1 MGAERSYPDG
11 EEERVASFANTV
23 IRGSIHMKRSTFL
36 ALAGALSLGLAA
48 PSPATAQADKQV
60 LVWGDTLPAGLDPHA
75 IFDVPMQFVLLNMY
89 DTLYRYIGN
98 PPKLEPWLASGYTVS
113 EDGLTWTLKLVPGV
127 KFQDGSPLT
136 ASDVVF
142 SFRRLLG
149 MKRGPAGAFLPV
161 LKPEGVTAPD
171 AETVRFV
178 LDKPYAPFL
187 AALPLVAIVSQK
199 QVEANVK
206 DNDFGS
212 AWLSANGA
220 GSGVYRADPAT
231 YRPREALDLMRNK
244 DHFKGW
250 GHNPKPI
257 DVVRS
262 RPVAETSTRVLALMR
277 GEIDATDSYLPTD
290 QVERVEKNARTRVA
304 RDESMR
310 VFIIRMN
317 NKKPPFDNVNA
328 RKCFASAFNY
338 EGFNNVILKGLVDR
352 NPGPNPRNL
361 WGNPPDLKGYK
372 YDMAAAKA
380 FCDKAKAEG
389 AKLDRE
395 VEIHIQSELEQ
406 TSQSAQMF
414 QADLQK
420 LGIKMKIVPST
431 WPQITSATTKPETS
445 PDLWI
450 HWVSTYFVDPE
461 NWIGQMYDSQFHG
474 TWKASAYYTNPKVD
488 ELLRKARSTSTQPE
502 RQKLYEQATTL
513 VVEDSPDIW
522 VYNTIQLRGLS
533 KRVQGYQFSPVGGG
547 GDLRWMSL
555 SE

>member
-1 MGAERSYPDG
+1 MTR
-11 EEERVASFANTV
+11 FTT
-23 IRGSIHMKRSTFL
+23 M
-36 ALAGALSLGLAA
+36 ALAGALALGLLGT
-48 PSPATAQADKQV
+48 PTPPQAQQDKNV

-75 IFDVPMQFVLLNMY
+75 IFDVPMQFILLNMY
-89 DTLYRYIGN
+89 DTLYRYSGN
-98 PPKLEPWLASGYTVS
+98 PPELQPWLASAHQVS
-113 EDGLTWTLKLVPGV
+113 EDGLTWTFKLVPGA
-127 KFQDGSPLT
+127 KFHDGSLIT
-136 ASDVVF
+136 ANDVVY

-149 MKRGPAGAFLPV
+149 MKRGPSGAFLPV
-161 LKPEGVTAPD
+161 LKPDNVTAPD

-187 AALPLVAIVSQK
+187 SAIPLVAIVNQK
-199 QVEANVK
+199 QVEANIK

-212 AWLSANGA
+212 TWLSANDA
-220 GSGVYRADPAT
+220 GSGPYRLDPAS
-231 YRPREALDLMRNK
+231 YRPREALDLIRNK

-250 GHNPKPI
+250 ADNAKPI
-257 DVVRS
+257 DLVRS

-317 NKKPPFDNVNA
+317 NKKPPFDNANA

-338 EGFNNVILKGLVDR
+338 DGFNQVILKGYVDR

-361 WGNPPDLKGYK
+361 WGNPPNLAGYK
-372 YDMAAAKA
+372 FDPAAAKA
-380 FCDKAKAEG
+380 YCDKAKAEG

-406 TSQSAQMF
+406 TSQAAQMF

-431 WPQITSATTKPETS
+431 WPQITSATGKPETS

-461 NWIGQMYDSQFHG
+461 NWIGQMYDTQFFG
-474 TWKASAYYTNPKVD
+474 TWKASSYYGNAEVD
-488 ELLRKARSTSTQPE
+488 ALLGKARSLSDKAE
-502 RQKLYEQATTL
+502 RDKLYQQATARI
-513 VVEDSPDIW
+513 VEDSPDIW

-533 KRVQGYQFSPVGGG
+533 KRVQGYKFSPVGGG

>member
-1 MGAERSYPDG
+1 
-11 EEERVASFANTV
+11 
-23 IRGSIHMKRSTFL
+23 MKRSSFL

-48 PSPATAQADKQV
+48 PLTAAAQQDKQA
-60 LVWGDTLPAGLDPHA
+60 LVWGENLPAGLDPHA
-75 IFDVPMQFVLLNMY
+75 IFDVPMQLVLLNMY

-98 PPKLEPWLASGYTVS
+98 PPKLEPWLAASHTVS
-113 EDGLTWTLKLVPGV
+113 EDGLTWNFKLVPGV

-136 ASDVVF
+136 ANDVVY

-187 AALPLVAIVSQK
+187 AAMPLVAIVNQK
-199 QVEANVK
+199 LVEASVK

-220 GSGVYRADPAT
+220 GSGVYSADPAT
-231 YRPREALDLMRNK
+231 YRPREALDLLRFK

-250 GHNPKPI
+250 AHNPKPI
-257 DVVRS
+257 DIVRS

-361 WGNPPDLKGYK
+361 WGSPPDLKGYK

-474 TWKASAYYTNPKVD
+474 TWKASAYYANPKVD
-488 ELLRKARSTSTQPE
+488 ELLRKARSTSVQAE
-502 RQKLYEQATTL
+502 RQKLYEQATAQ

-533 KRVQGYQFSPVGGG
+533 KRVQGYQFSPVGSG
-547 GDLRWMSL
+547 GDFRWMSL
-555 SE
+555 AE

>member
-1 MGAERSYPDG
+1 MTR
-11 EEERVASFANTV
+11 FTT
-23 IRGSIHMKRSTFL
+23 M
-36 ALAGALSLGLAA
+36 ALAGALALGLLAA
-48 PSPATAQADKQV
+48 PTPPQAQQDKNV

-75 IFDVPMQFVLLNMY
+75 IFDVPMQFILLNMY
-89 DTLYRYIGN
+89 DTLYRYSGN
-98 PPKLEPWLASGYTVS
+98 PPELQPWLASGHQVS
-113 EDGLTWTLKLVPGV
+113 EDGLTWTFKLVPGA
-127 KFQDGSPLT
+127 KFHDGSPIT
-136 ASDVVF
+136 ANDVVY

-161 LKPEGVTAPD
+161 LKPDKVTAPD

-187 AALPLVAIVSQK
+187 AAIPLVAIVNQK

-212 AWLSANGA
+212 TWLSANDA
-220 GSGVYRADPAT
+220 GSGPYRLDPAS
-231 YRPREALDLMRNK
+231 YRPREALDLVRNK

-250 GHNPKPI
+250 ADNPKPI
-257 DVVRS
+257 DLVRS

-317 NKKPPFDNVNA
+317 NKKPPFDNANA

-338 EGFNNVILKGLVDR
+338 DGFNQVILKGYVDR

-361 WGNPPDLKGYK
+361 WGNPPNLAGYK
-372 YDMAAAKA
+372 FDLAAAKA
-380 FCDKAKAEG
+380 YCDKAKAEG

-406 TSQSAQMF
+406 TSQAAQMF

-431 WPQITSATTKPETS
+431 WAQITSATGKPETS

-461 NWIGQMYDSQFHG
+461 NWVGQMYDTQFFG
-474 TWKASAYYTNPKVD
+474 TWKASSYYGNAEVD
-488 ELLRKARSTSTQPE
+488 ALLGKARSLSDKAE
-502 RQKLYEQATTL
+502 RDKLYQQATTRI
-513 VVEDSPDIW
+513 VEDSPDIW

-533 KRVQGYQFSPVGGG
+533 KRVQGYKFSPVGGG

>member
-1 MGAERSYPDG
+1 
-11 EEERVASFANTV
+11 
-23 IRGSIHMKRSTFL
+23 MKRAKSIVATILAGL
-36 ALAGALSLGLAA
+36 ALSAVA
-48 PSPATAQADKQV
+48 PTQLTAQDKNT

-75 IFDVPMQFVLLNMY
+75 IFDVPMQFILLNAY

-98 PPKLEPWLASGYTVS
+98 PPDLQPWLARSHAVS
-113 EDGLTWTLKLVPGV
+113 EDGLTWLFKLNDGV
-127 KFQDGSPLT
+127 KFHDGSPVT
-136 ASDVVF
+136 AADVVY
-142 SFRRLLG
+142 SFRRLLA

-161 LKPEGVTAPD
+161 LKPDNITAPD
-171 AETVRFV
+171 PQTVRFV

-187 AALPLVAIVSQK
+187 AAIPLVAIVNQK
-199 QVEANVK
+199 QVEANIK
-206 DNDFGS
+206 DGDFGA
-212 AWLSANGA
+212 AWLSGNDA
-220 GSGVYRADPAT
+220 GSGAYRIDPAT
-231 YRPREALDLMRNK
+231 YRPREALDLLRFK
-244 DHFKGW
+244 EHFKGW
-250 GHNPKPI
+250 ADSARPI
-257 DVVRS
+257 DVVKA

-290 QVERVEKNARTRVA
+290 QVERVEKNPRTRVA

-328 RKCFASAFNY
+328 RKCFATAFNY
-338 EGFNNVILKGLVDR
+338 EGFNQVILKGFVDR

-361 WGNPPDLKGYK
+361 WGNPPDLAGYK
-372 YDMAAAKA
+372 YDLAAAKSW
-380 FCDKAKAEG
+380 CDKARAEG

-406 TSQSAQMF
+406 TSQAAQMF

-420 LGIKMKIVPST
+420 VGIKMKIVSST
-431 WPQITSATTKPETS
+431 WAQITSATGKPETS

-461 NWIGQMYDSQFHG
+461 NWVGQMYDSQFEG
-474 TWKASAYYTNPKVD
+474 TWKASSYYSNAEVD
-488 ELLRKARSTSTQPE
+488 QLLRKARSISDRGE
-502 RQKLYEQATTL
+502 REKLYQQATTK
-513 VVEDSPDIW
+513 VVADSPDIW

-533 KRVQGYQFSPVGGG
+533 KRVQGYKFSPVGGG
-547 GDLRWMSL
+547 GDLRYMSL

>member
-1 MGAERSYPDG
+1 MNHFTRL
-11 EEERVASFANTV
+11 T
-23 IRGSIHMKRSTFL
+23 
-36 ALAGALSLGLAA
+36 LAGALALGLAA
-48 PSPATAQADKQV
+48 PLAANAQQDSKV
-60 LVWGDTLPAGLDPHA
+60 LVWGDQLPAGLDPHA
-75 IFDVPMQFVLLNMY
+75 IFDVPMQFILLNAY
-89 DTLYRYIGN
+89 DTLYRYVGN
-98 PPKLEPWLASGYTVS
+98 PPELQPWLATGYTVS
-113 EDGLTWTLKLVPGV
+113 DDGLTWTFKLVPNA
-127 KFQDGSPLT
+127 KFHDGSPLT
-136 ASDVVF
+136 SADVVY
-142 SFRRLLG
+142 SFQRLLG

-161 LKPEGVTAPD
+161 LKPDKVTAPD
-171 AETVRFV
+171 PQTVKFV

-187 AALPLVAIVSQK
+187 AAIPLVAIVSEK
-199 QVEANVK
+199 QVKEHVK
-206 DNDFGS
+206 DNDFGT
-212 AWLSANGA
+212 AWLSANDA
-220 GSGVYRADPAT
+220 GSGAYSLDAST
-231 YRPREALDLMRNK
+231 YRPREALDLKRNK

-250 GHNPKPI
+250 SDNPKPI
-257 DVVRS
+257 DLVKS

-310 VFIIRMN
+310 IFIIRMN
-317 NKKPPFDNVNA
+317 NKKPPFDNINA

-338 EGFNNVILKGLVDR
+338 DGFNKVILKGFVDR

-361 WGNPPDLKGYK
+361 WGNPPNLEGYK
-372 YDMAAAKA
+372 YDMAVAKS

-406 TSQSAQMF
+406 TSQAAQMF

-431 WPQITSATTKPETS
+431 WPQITTATRTAETS

-461 NWIGQMYDSQFHG
+461 NWVGQMYDSQFFG
-474 TWKASAYYTNPKVD
+474 TWKASAYYSNPKVD
-488 ELLRKARSTSTQPE
+488 DLLRKARSTSKQDD
-502 RQKLYEQATTL
+502 RSKLYQEAITQIVA
-513 VVEDSPDIW
+513 DSPDIW
-522 VYNTIQLRGLS
+522 VYNTIQLRGLN
-533 KRVQGYQFSPVGGG
+533 KRVQGYKFSPVGGG

>member
-1 MGAERSYPDG
+1 MTRFTA
-11 EEERVASFANTV
+11 
-23 IRGSIHMKRSTFL
+23 M
-36 ALAGALSLGLAA
+36 ALAGALALGLSAPTTAA
-48 PSPATAQADKQV
+48 YAQQDKNV

-75 IFDVPMQFVLLNMY
+75 IFDVPMQFILLNMY
-89 DTLYRYIGN
+89 DTLYRYVGN
-98 PPKLEPWLASGYTVS
+98 PPQLQPWLASAHTVS
-113 EDGLTWTLKLVPGV
+113 EDGLTWTFKLVPGA
-127 KFQDGSPLT
+127 KFHDGSPVT
-136 ASDVVF
+136 AGDVAY
-142 SFRRLLG
+142 SFRRLLA

-161 LKPEGVTAPD
+161 LKADNVTAPD

-187 AALPLVAIVSQK
+187 AAIPLVAIVSQK

-212 AWLSANGA
+212 AWLSANDA
-220 GSGVYRADPAT
+220 GSGAYRLDPAS
-231 YRPREALDLMRNK
+231 YRPREALDLIRNK

-250 GHNPKPI
+250 SDNAKPI
-257 DVVRS
+257 DLVRS

-338 EGFNNVILKGLVDR
+338 DGFNQVILKGYVDR

-361 WGNPPDLKGYK
+361 WGNPPNLAGYK
-372 YDMAAAKA
+372 FDPAAAKA

-406 TSQSAQMF
+406 TSQAAQMF

-431 WPQITSATTKPETS
+431 WAQITSATGKPETS

-461 NWIGQMYDSQFHG
+461 NWVGQMYDTQFFG
-474 TWKASAYYTNPKVD
+474 TWKASSYYGNAEVD
-488 ELLRKARSTSTQPE
+488 ELLRKARSTSVQAE
-502 RQKLYEQATTL
+502 RDKLYQQATTRI
-513 VVEDSPDIW
+513 VKDSPDIW

-533 KRVQGYQFSPVGGG
+533 KRVQGYKFSPVGGG